1 MATEQ
6 LPTLLPVTKHAIVG
20 FFMTLGIGVAWY
32 IYATTSPFDEWSRRW
47 LLVVVP
53 FLSGQGLLFGWHR
66 AWRTVLLWIAAIYL
80 FTPFIAARVESCTT
94 VIPGAVPCFADVVI
108 LREVTSQ
115 TGHHVYFLTL
125 IAVHTIG
132 MLALWVLVAR
142 QGAVDASAR
151 PSTD

>member
-1 MATEQ
+1 
-6 LPTLLPVTKHAIVG
+6 
-20 FFMTLGIGVAWY
+20 
-32 IYATTSPFDEWSRRW
+32 
-47 LLVVVP
+47 
-53 FLSGQGLLFGWHR
+53 LSGQGLLFGWHR